1 MTTVHNE
8 HNELALGCFG
18 AASVFDADYH
28 VCQTCAARNACGEQ
42 ATRNL
47 QHLRSQ
53 IDLSGILVRHGRQRG
68 VTPRCA
74 SAPVAIAPSP
84 TSAAKSASES
94 APESSM
100 DSDIGAADQKI
111 IDLINQQNSKAGEQA
126 RTLCKHNKIN
136 ECRAQLP
143 LRVNPFAQSG
153 PSFMRVACDLLL
165 NGGFTKATLKAHLMS
180 LLGWSKGTAATHVA
194 MTAVLLYAFGIATL
208 EDDTFV
214 LHSALTPKP
223 LQ

>member
-1 MTTVHNE
+1 MTTAHNE

-68 VTPRCA
+68 VTPRRA
-74 SAPVAIAPSP
+74 STPVVHAPSP
-84 TSAAKSASES
+84 TSAAEPSQTT
-94 APESSM
+94 
-100 DSDIGAADQKI
+100 DIGAVDQKI
-111 IDLINQQNSKAGEQA
+111 IDLIGQQNSKAGEQA

-136 ECRAQLP
+136 QCRAQLP
-143 LRVNPFAQSG
+143 QRVNPFAQSG

-165 NGGFTKATLKAHLMS
+165 NGGFTKATLKERLMS
-180 LLGWSKGTAATHVA
+180 ALGWSKGTAATHVA
-194 MTAVLLYAFGIATL
+194 MTAVLLYAFGIVTL

-214 LHSALTPKP
+214 LHPALTPGP
-223 LQ
+223 VQ